1 MYVCFCV
8 SCECVLSVES
18 LIPIVNRLKEKT
30 LLLLNSSSST
40 LLSNYRRLML
50 FSFQS
55 YRLLPWVPGCLTDP
69 VTVAVITD
77 QFGSFCV
84 QKLIVLSFDASSSQS
99 GLKMDL
105 ICHSRADP
113 DWKWSA
119 SNVPVG
125 EEQKMV
131 LLLLLLLPLNS
142 FCCLRWYL
150 SYLVYRCFDCN
161 LL

>member
-40 LLSNYRRLML
+40 LLSNYRLDAL
-50 FSFQS
+50 F
-55 YRLLPWVPGCLTDP
+55 LPILPP
-69 VTVAVITD
+69 VALSPRMFDRPSNSCSDCTD

-119 SNVPVG
+119 SNVPEG